1 MSGPVLGC
9 LVTSSMWTF
18 GLQLFISY
26 LVQETNVTILYVYFI
41 FVWWII
47 KLKFIN
53 FIAIASVEV
62 NISDVCGGIDLP
74 SIMRKYEWLRLWNK
88 SLAMASLF
96 DISQLKSPLVLSLRL
111 SMYSDMIIHCH
122 NMNIFLRFSENCRIK
137 QRKKLFKKK
146 YIYLLKDT
154 FYQANRLFLTNNI
167 NYPKTINTGWVNVDI
182 FIARPTCILP
192 LIYDF
197 YAL

>member
-26 LVQETNVTILYVYFI
+26 LVQETNVTIVYVYFI

-53 FIAIASVEV
+53 FSEV

-74 SIMRKYEWLRLWNK
+74 NIMRKYEWLRLWNK

-122 NMNIFLRFSENCRIK
+122 NMNIFLRFSENCRKK
-137 QRKKLFKKK
+137 QRKIWLKKIHLSSER
-146 YIYLLKDT
+146 YILSNKSS
-154 FYQANRLFLTNNI
+154 
-167 NYPKTINTGWVNVDI
+167 I
-182 FIARPTCILP
+182 FDP
-192 LIYDF
+192 
-197 YAL
+197 

>member
-96 DISQLKSPLVLSLRL
+96 DISQLKSPLVLSLIKTQ
-111 SMYSDMIIHCH
+111 YVFWYEGH
-122 NMNIFLRFSENCRIK
+122 NMNIFLRFSENCRKK
-137 QRKKLFKKK
+137 QRKKLFKKN
-146 YIYLLKDT
+146 T
-154 FYQANRLFLTNNI
+154 F
-167 NYPKTINTGWVNVDI
+167 I
-182 FIARPTCILP
+182 FWKIHFIKQIVYFWPIILIIQK
-192 LIYDF
+192 L
-197 YAL
+197 